1 MILYDKNPNISS
13 SKGPNSLSTFP
24 RAWGNHRVPWYRT
37 KIPRKGGLIV
47 RCSWCLT
54 VSQCGKHTWK
64 CRVNHN
70 TLAMCKV
77 GINCLVRCFSNDH
90 MKGRTWLPSSGNNPT
105 VNLVTF
111 YLTLQENILRIGI
124 FHSKETRK
132 RTSVTSTAEG
142 SKLSIS
148 LWKRLK

>member
-1 MILYDKNPNISS
+1 MILYDFVPTIQAQKVQ
-13 SKGPNSLSTFP
+13 TAWAHFP

-47 RCSWCLT
+47 RCSWRLT

-70 TLAMCKV
+70 TLSNV
-77 GINCLVRCFSNDH
+77 QSWYSLVRWFSNDH
-90 MKGRTWLPSSGNNPT
+90 MKERTWLPSSGNNPT

-111 YLTLQENILRIGI
+111 YLTLQENIPRIGI

-148 LWKRLK
+148 LWKTLK